1 MAAAKEGSAHMPRLA
16 GRAGRELTPIQLAI
30 LDFIVDYT
38 RRRGYPPTYQEIGGA
53 VNLRSGSAVSYQVD
67 ALEETGYLSR
77 QPGSPRSIVVTT
89 RYQPSPSATAAGE
102 RGDDSTRVPLVGR
115 IAAGGPILA
124 LEDIE
129 DELLLPRSLVGYGDL
144 IALRIRGDSM
154 TGAGIHRGD
163 IVVIRRQP
171 CVEIGENVAAM
182 IRDEVTGDLEATV
195 KQYQVYDG
203 HVWLIPRNPAYA
215 PIPGDS
221 AIIIGKV
228 AAVFRGGL

>member
-1 MAAAKEGSAHMPRLA
+1 MPRLA

-30 LDFIVDYT
+30 LDFVVEHT

-53 VNLRSGSAVSYQVD
+53 VNLRSGSAVSYQADV
-67 ALEETGYLSR
+67 LEEMGYLSR
-77 QPGSPRSIVVTT
+77 RPGCPRSIVVTE
-89 RYQPSPSATAAGE
+89 RYQPRVSEQAAGE
-102 RGDDSTRVPLVGR
+102 RADDSTRMPLVGR

-154 TGAGIHRGD
+154 TGAGIHSGD
-163 IVVIRRQP
+163 IVVVRRQP
-171 CVEIGENVAAM
+171 RVEIGENVAAM

-203 HVWLIPRNPAYA
+203 HTWLIPRNPAYA
-215 PIPGDS
+215 PIPADS

>member
-1 MAAAKEGSAHMPRLA
+1 MPRLA

-30 LDFIVDYT
+30 LDFVVDYAH
-38 RRRGYPPTYQEIGGA
+38 RRGYPPTYQEIGGA
-53 VNLRSGSAVSYQVD
+53 VNLKSVSAVSYQADV
-67 ALEETGYLSR
+67 LEEMGYLSR
-77 QPGSPRSIVVTT
+77 QPGSPRSIVVTM
-89 RYQPSPSATAAGE
+89 RYQPGRSAAVAGE
-102 RGDDSTRVPLVGR
+102 RDDDSARVPLVGR
-115 IAAGGPILA
+115 IAAGGPVLA
-124 LEDIE
+124 FEDIE
-129 DELLLPRSLVGYGDL
+129 DELLLPRSLVGHGDL

-154 TGAGIHRGD
+154 TGAGIHSGD
-163 IVVIRRQP
+163 IVVVRRQP
-171 CVEIGENVAAM
+171 RVEIGENVAAM